1 MKAALV
7 VIAKQGYQDLE
18 LDATLKALKSQG
30 FEVTLAST
38 VAGPCVG
45 KFGGTRLATMAL
57 KDVDVPTYDRVAFI
71 GGPGAVRLVENED
84 ALRIA
89 RETTK
94 AGMVLGAI
102 CIAPT
107 ILAKAGVLKGKQAT
121 VWDAKGEQIAILKA
135 AGARYTGNEVTVD
148 GLLVTGNGPNAA
160 EEFGR
165 TFATLAG

>member
-1 MKAALV
+1 
-7 VIAKQGYQDLE
+7 
-18 LDATLKALKSQG
+18 
-30 FEVTLAST
+30 
-38 VAGPCVG
+38 
-45 KFGGTRLATMAL
+45 
-57 KDVDVPTYDRVAFI
+57 
-71 GGPGAVRLVENED
+71 
-84 ALRIA
+84 
-89 RETTK
+89 
-94 AGMVLGAI
+94 MVLGAI

-148 GLLVTGNGPNAA
+148 ALLVTGNGPNAA